1 MDLNY
6 QMEFPP
12 APTKQNFDDLE
23 AHLKILLKELGSS
36 LATAC
41 QKEQSA
47 SANSVADPD
56 LSEQD
61 LKEFYTQP
69 FLIEIAFELGN
80 RQRIHLVTNIDL
92 GQQDQLRIRDP
103 IRDGYMYEQK
113 NIVSAEAQL
122 VKHNKPSIL
131 TDLDLAMQNLS
142 TVKRNGETTRK

>member
-1 MDLNY
+1 MEHKSAVLNQLYQGLPHQPSMMLLQNVPLGLTGRFAQGSHTKIDNLGGFWCMDLNY

-61 LKEFYTQP
+61 LNEFYTQP
-69 FLIEIAFELGN
+69 FLIEIAFELVN
-80 RQRIHLVTNIDL
+80 R
-92 GQQDQLRIRDP
+92 
-103 IRDGYMYEQK
+103 
-113 NIVSAEAQL
+113 
-122 VKHNKPSIL
+122 
-131 TDLDLAMQNLS
+131 
-142 TVKRNGETTRK
+142 